1 MVQLMKPLLPLLHFN
16 SALLC
21 LTPLFIALSVV
32 SCAAP
37 DASPAVR
44 GFANPVGLQL
54 YSLRDQF
61 KDDVPGTLDKVRAF
75 GFRQVELA
83 GTYGLS
89 AEVFRAMLDER
100 GLKPVAAHF
109 GYERYR
115 DDVEGIAAE
124 AKVLGVDY
132 VGCAWIP
139 TRPFDE
145 KACREAIAVFNRA
158 GEALA
163 RHHLKFY
170 YHIHGYEF
178 APHGDGTF
186 FDLMASETRPEWVRF
201 QMDIFWAVHAGQ
213 DPVKLF
219 EAYGNRWELTHLKD
233 MRRGTPT
240 GLFTGHSEVTNDVAL
255 GTGTI
260 DYVAVLRAAQK
271 AGVKWHFIEDES
283 PTVEQQI
290 PVSLTYLKNVSW

>member
-1 MVQLMKPLLPLLHFN
+1 MKQPLPILVSSPSL
-16 SALLC
+16 
-21 LTPLFIALSVV
+21 LSVAGALMLALGV
-32 SCAAP
+32 LPCPATDTA
-37 DASPAVR
+37 PAVQ
-44 GFANPVGLQL
+44 GSANSVGLQL

-61 KDDVPGTLDKVRAF
+61 KQDVPGTLDKVRAF
-75 GFRQVELA
+75 SFRNVELA
-83 GTYGLS
+83 GTYGLP
-89 AEVFRAMLDER
+89 AETFRAMLDER
-100 GLKPVAAHF
+100 GLKPIAAHF

-115 DDVEGIAAE
+115 DDVDGIAAE
-124 AKVLGVDY
+124 AKALGVDY

-139 TRPFDE
+139 MRPFDE
-145 KACREAIAVFNRA
+145 KACREAIAVFNQA

-163 RHHLKFY
+163 RHNLKFY

-178 APHGDGTF
+178 APFANGTL
-186 FDLMASETRPEWVRF
+186 FDLMAKETNPDWVRF

-219 EAYGNRWELTHLKD
+219 EAHGSRWELTHLKD

-240 GLFTGHSEVTNDVAL
+240 GLFTGQSDLTNDVPL
-255 GTGTI
+255 GKGVI